1 MSTRLNQLN
10 ISQNEFENSS
20 ANLNPESL
28 TEINLSSQKTAVLSI
43 EILLKCIS
51 ETSGENKM
59 EIKQKLNSEISFL
72 TRQKPSI
79 GFEQTEIDKLIQSLS
94 TIYQQIKPR
103 ASESKNTS
111 LMYSV
116 SEILYL
122 FENLKCDFCHKMLQV
137 SSLFSKIKNGKS
149 NRKVLI
155 NFPIEIVDK
164 KHENSVNLL
173 SLNSSIFEIDN
184 PVQAPLKSI
193 LEQQKTD
200 HLKID
205 EKNNTLSDS
214 CLPEQLALKSLFSRS
229 INNPQLSS
237 KLTNIHSINSATYK
251 FTQRNATD
259 SVNVIFDKV
268 KLDSHKKRNSDLKK
282 RSESENSKE
291 NYFENS
297 NTKYFLRKQSADA
310 TLKMPEINR
319 VLLAGYDS
327 FESLSGVHIDDSR
340 MRNSNNFDSLSDIN
354 LRKIFSKKLV
364 VGKITCNS
372 VIVEESIS
380 KEKHTSN
387 KKATDS
393 ENDSIYQLTPYDPFG
408 LQSLETDQ
416 FMKTIENESIFA
428 KHGEIKTGK
437 ECLDFQKE
445 CKNEELLLDS
455 FEDSFANNF
464 DKQNSFQEISFAK
477 TKNTGNFQINQQ
489 IKKENENK
497 IDHNFRAESII
508 LQGNLDLKLVCSKN
522 ANKHMELS
530 TILNSKNEENRLK
543 SGYISPRNSNLIDFN
558 PCSKGKDGKINK
570 KIEFD
575 SNEILNS
582 HLRSN
587 KTTSNFWPKSETNNF
602 ISKNNDESWKTPQN
616 WLIVQKPVEKIIK
629 TPFFGKSSEKNQAE
643 ISENIKRN
651 QIKNTEADYKNQGN
665 TNETKINNLLI
676 KNCEMENRTDHSQQ
690 FVLKDK
696 INLDSIKVK
705 RVIDGSKK
713 MFEFKRGSKDDIDI
727 IDRAH
732 FKTSDSRLNR
742 LQTKK
747 SQAQFHLNDFN
758 AKICQDR
765 ILLTGRSSLL
775 NNATSQTKSFLQFKG
790 KLVENEDKPAFMK
803 HKDVSPRLNNLK
815 PASSLHFKNLNVKNS
830 VLLNQN
836 QNSHPNSGIF
846 NFDKGILNNNFMS
859 TLNFNLEK
867 DDFTQANNEGEL
879 LKRVSSNPK
888 LQNSKPINSS
898 NFRSFKLD
906 PTKGVDKVGIE
917 ANKLKGENG
926 YKIQRDKSKM
936 QKLDK
941 PKFTKS
947 KVEFCD

>member
-10 ISQNEFENSS
+10 ISQNEFDNSS
-20 ANLNPESL
+20 VILNPESF

-59 EIKQKLNSEISFL
+59 EIKQRLNSEISFL

-79 GFEQTEIDKLIQSLS
+79 EFEQSEIDKLIQSLS
-94 TIYQQIKPR
+94 TIYQQIKPS
-103 ASESKNTS
+103 ASESKNNS
-111 LMYSV
+111 LSYSV
-116 SEILYL
+116 SQILQL
-122 FENLKCDFCHKMLQV
+122 FENLKCDFCHKIVQV
-137 SSLFSKIKNGKS
+137 SSVFSKIKNGKS
-149 NRKVLI
+149 NRKVLT

-164 KHENSVNLL
+164 KPENSVNLL
-173 SLNSSIFEIDN
+173 SLNSSLFEIDN
-184 PVQAPLKSI
+184 PVHPSFKSI
-193 LEQQKTD
+193 LEQQKTG

-214 CLPEQLALKSLFSRS
+214 FFPEQLALKSLFSRS

-268 KLDSHKKRNSDLKK
+268 KLDSHKKRNSELKK

-297 NTKYFLRKQSADA
+297 ETKYFLRKQSADA
-310 TLKMPEINR
+310 TLKVPEINR

-364 VGKITCNS
+364 VGKIACNS

-387 KKATDS
+387 KKAIDS
-393 ENDSIYQLTPYDPFG
+393 ENDSIYQLTAYDPFG
-408 LQSLETDQ
+408 LQSFETDQ
-416 FMKTIENESIFA
+416 FIKKYENESVFA
-428 KHGEIKTGK
+428 KHGEIKIGN
-437 ECLDFQKE
+437 ECLNLQKE
-445 CKNEELLLDS
+445 RKNEELLLDS
-455 FEDSFANNF
+455 FDDSFVNNF

-477 TKNTGNFQINQQ
+477 NKKRGNLQINQQ

-497 IDHNFRAESII
+497 IDDIFMAESFVS
-508 LQGNLDLKLVCSKN
+508 QSNLDLKLVCPNIAHKQI
-522 ANKHMELS
+522 ELS
-530 TILNSKNEENRLK
+530 SILNSKSEENRLK

-558 PCSKGKDGKINK
+558 PISKGKDGKLNK
-570 KIEFD
+570 QIEFD
-575 SNEILNS
+575 SKEILNS

-587 KTTSNFWPKSETNNF
+587 KTTSHFWPKSETNNF

-616 WLIVQKPVEKIIK
+616 LLIVQKPVEK
-629 TPFFGKSSEKNQAE
+629 TLETLFFGKCSEKNQTE

-651 QIKNTEADYKNQGN
+651 QIKNTQVDFKNQGN
-665 TNETKINNLLI
+665 TNQPEINNLLT
-676 KNCEMENRTDHSQQ
+676 KNCEMENRSDHFQQ

-696 INLDSIKVK
+696 INLDLIKAK

-713 MFEFKRGSKDDIDI
+713 MFELKRGSKDDLDV

-758 AKICQDR
+758 AKIDQDR

-775 NNATSQTKSFLQFKG
+775 NNATSQTKSFLQLKG
-790 KLVENEDKPAFMK
+790 KIVENEDKLAFMK

-815 PASSLHFKNLNVKNS
+815 SASSLLSKNVNVKNS

-836 QNSHPNSGIF
+836 QNSHPNSGTS
-846 NFDKGILNNNFMS
+846 NFDRGILNNNFMS
-859 TLNFNLEK
+859 TLNFNIER
-867 DDFTQANNEGEL
+867 DDFTQVNNEGEL

-898 NFRSFKLD
+898 NFRSFKID
-906 PTKGVDKVGIE
+906 PTKGIDKVGIE
-917 ANKLKGENG
+917 ANKLKVENG
-926 YKIQRDKSKM
+926 YKIQRDKTKM
-936 QKLDK
+936 QKMEK
-941 PKFTKS
+941 PKFTNK
-947 KVEFCD
+947 K